1 MLNQKSV
8 KKRILLFITALCL
21 AASTVFSAYA
31 AQAPAAASGSETVYA
46 ELSNEGNPI
55 RVTVLN
61 SATEES
67 IDAGTSKLPWE
78 VTISYRLNGKPVTAE
93 ELAGKK
99 GKLDLSVDIKKG
111 SGNTDLFDDLT
122 LIVKITL
129 DTVRCRNI
137 TCEGGS
143 VSFTGLTSVIA
154 GYALPGKGLSM
165 HLSSDVLSFEMPPIE
180 ITAMDISPDTGF
192 HFDDSAIRNEIDSLK
207 ALEEELSSDDFT
219 IPVPDTAAL
228 TEAAGKLEEG
238 AKALSEGADELS
250 GAVEEAADAVISL
263 SKGSES
269 LLSGMMELNDGSA
282 KLKEFTDH
290 VESVL
295 DIVDDHMDLL
305 PEKIREEYYY
315 HRNKLGAILSRTDR
329 LAEGSLDLLDGAA
342 DLNEAL
348 QEMNENTGA
357 LKEGTETLKEGSAS
371 LHAEVSGM
379 SKEIKTA
386 AEGLAKEA
394 DSSAEK
400 ITEAKDRITGR
411 LSSLES
417 TLSEELKK
425 AQKELTPEKH
435 ETVSFLDPSNKNVSS
450 VQFVMTTEGIRK
462 SEHKQSAD
470 SFYEKQLEVKTP
482 SFFDRILIFFG
493 LKDP

>member
-1 MLNQKSV
+1 MQNHRSV
-8 KKRILLFITALCL
+8 KNRILPFITALCL
-21 AASTVFSAYA
+21 ASGTVFSAYA

-46 ELSNEGNPI
+46 ELSNEGKPV

-61 SATEES
+61 SATEEI
-67 IDAGTSKLPWE
+67 IDAGTKELPWE
-78 VTISYRLNGKPVTAE
+78 VTISYRMNGKPVTAE
-93 ELAGKK
+93 ELAEKK
-99 GKLDLSVDIKKG
+99 GRLDLSVDIKKG
-111 SGNTDLFDDLT
+111 SGNTDFFDDLT

-129 DTVRCRNI
+129 DTARCRNI

-143 VSFTGLTSVIA
+143 VSFAGLTSVIA

-165 HLSSDVLSFEMPPIE
+165 HLSADVLSFEMPAME

-192 HFDDSAIRNEIDSLK
+192 RFDDSAIRNEIDSLK
-207 ALEEELSSDDFT
+207 TLEKDLSSDDFT

-228 TEAAGKLEEG
+228 IEAAGKLEEG
-238 AKALSEGADELS
+238 TKTLSEGADELS
-250 GAVEEAADAVISL
+250 NAVEEAADAVISL

-282 KLKEFTDH
+282 ELKEFTDH
-290 VESVL
+290 VESIL

-357 LKEGTETLKEGSAS
+357 LKEGTEALKEGSAS

-379 SKEIKTA
+379 SKEIKSA
-386 AEGLAKEA
+386 AEDLAKEA

-400 ITEAKDRITGR
+400 ITEAKGRITGR
-411 LSSLES
+411 LSSLEN

-425 AQKELTPEKH
+425 AQKELAPEKH
-435 ETVSFLDPSNKNVSS
+435 ETVSFLNPSDKNVSS
-450 VQFVMTTEGIRK
+450 VQFMMTTEGIHK
-462 SEHKQSAD
+462 SEEKQSAD
-470 SFYEKQLEVKTP
+470 SFYEKKLEVKKP
-482 SFFDRILIFFG
+482 SFLDRILIFFG

>member
-1 MLNQKSV
+1 MQNHRSV
-8 KKRILLFITALCL
+8 KNRILPFITALCL
-21 AASTVFSAYA
+21 AAGTAFSAYA

-46 ELSNEGNPI
+46 ELSNEGKPV

-61 SATEES
+61 SATEEI
-67 IDAGTSKLPWE
+67 IDAGTKELPWE
-78 VTISYRLNGKPVTAE
+78 VTISYCLNGKPVTAE

-111 SGNTDLFDDLT
+111 SGNTDFFDDLT

-129 DTVRCRNI
+129 DTARCRNI
-137 TCEGGS
+137 SCEGGS
-143 VSFTGLTSVIA
+143 VSFAGLTSVIA

-165 HLSSDVLSFEMPPIE
+165 RLSADVLSFEMPAME
-180 ITAMDISPDTGF
+180 ITAMNISTDTGF
-192 HFDDSAIRNEIDSLK
+192 RFDDSAIRNEIDSLK

-228 TEAAGKLEEG
+228 TEAARKLEEG
-238 AKALSEGADELS
+238 TKTLSEGADELS
-250 GAVEEAADAVISL
+250 NAVEEAADAVISL

-282 KLKEFTDH
+282 ELKEFTDH

-305 PEKIREEYYY
+305 PEKVREEYYY

-357 LKEGTETLKEGSAS
+357 LKEGTEALKEGSAS

-379 SKEIKTA
+379 SKEIKSA
-386 AEGLAKEA
+386 AEDLAKEA

-400 ITEAKDRITGR
+400 ITEAKGRITGR
-411 LSSLES
+411 LSSLEN

-425 AQKELTPEKH
+425 AQKELVPEKH
-435 ETVSFLDPSNKNVSS
+435 ETVSFLDPSDKNVSS
-450 VQFVMTTEGIRK
+450 VQFMMTTEGIRK
-462 SEHKQSAD
+462 SEEKQSAD
-470 SFYEKQLEVKTP
+470 SFYGKKLEVKKP
-482 SFFDRILIFFG
+482 SFLDRILIFFG